1 MSQKIPIFPILIVM
15 SFEKSLQDHQQKSLT
30 SSTALT
36 TTTAKS
42 LTLST
47 KLTTTTTS
55 LKYGLCQ

>member
-1 MSQKIPIFPILIVM
+1 M